1 MQRSIPVKAGIKG
14 YQDLSAPE
22 TPFEALSF
30 HAIVTRVRPRTSK
43 GMTDLLLT
51 HFKNLIGSDTS
62 KKHLKWLLASL
73 PKQASRAATPIRNV
87 GVSLVIGIDQT
98 NQSTNYE
105 RPCTTTYI
113 IE

>member
-1 MQRSIPVKAGIKG
+1 MQRSVPVKAGTKG
-14 YQDLSAPE
+14 YQSLSASVS
-22 TPFEALSF
+22 PFAALSI

-62 KKHLKWLLASL
+62 KKLNEDSELTSLATGL
-73 PKQASRAATPIRNV
+73 AAIPIRNV

-98 NQSTNYE
+98 NQSTN
-105 RPCTTTYI
+105 
-113 IE
+113 